1 MGGGHRP
8 SIVFI
13 LSLSY
18 LSRSALLLL
27 LLLPSSPRHR
37 HLQRG
42 RSDPRDGAGT
52 ESAAFWEE
60 RRGGLGVEVF
70 FEKGKKRKSE
80 GFHGRDF
87 FSLFARPESE
97 LVRANDAPTST
108 LRHPK
113 KRHNASRRALP
124 QAPPPGRAPGP
135 P

>member
-18 LSRSALLLL
+18 LSRSALLL

-70 FEKGKKRKSE
+70 FEKGKNEKVKGSMAAIF
-80 GFHGRDF
+80 FH
-87 FSLFARPESE
+87 FSLARKVSSFERTTP
-97 LVRANDAPTST
+97 RPRPFDT
-108 LRHPK
+108 LK

-124 QAPPPGRAPGP
+124 QAPPPDRAPGP